1 MNDLIG
7 LQYKWGAS
15 PDDGLGF
22 TDCFQLFCA
31 ARRRLGLYDYA
42 TDFAWAYENYE
53 ENALPPLRMARWLL
67 QNANRT
73 LNPSSGCAA
82 MLGQRSALGTMTNGG
97 IICIAPRGR
106 SVSIAL
112 SSKTIKEFN
121 WFKPKADA

>member
-7 LQYKWGAS
+7 LQYQWGAS

-31 ARRRLGLYDYA
+31 ARRRLGLYDHA
-42 TDFAWAYENYE
+42 DDFNWAYKVYGE
-53 ENALPPLRMARWLL
+53 ESLPALRMARWLF
-67 QNANRT
+67 QNANRVQE
-73 LNPSSGCAA
+73 PSLGCVAL
-82 MLGQRSALGTMTNGG
+82 LGGRAALGTLTNGG
-97 IICIAPRGR
+97 IVCIAPRGR

-112 SSKTIKEFN
+112 SSMTIKELS